1 MARDQYQTLTEPMFF
16 TLMAL
21 GKVRNGAEVTYW
33 VNEITKGRIKLAP
46 GTLYALLGQF
56 LEDDLIIRVEV
67 DKKGKYYIITDEGKD
82 LLDNEVQRLKLLLDN
97 YDKFFN
103 Q

>member
-1 MARDQYQTLTEPMFF
+1 MARNQYQTLTEPMFF
-16 TLMAL
+16 ILL
-21 GKVRNGAEVTYW
+21 SLDKVRNGAEVTSW

-56 LEDDLIIRVEV
+56 LEDDLIIRVDV
-67 DKKGKYYIITDEGKD
+67 NKKGKHYTITEEGKD
-82 LLDNEVQRLKLLLDN
+82 LLDNEVQRLRLLIDN

>member
-1 MARDQYQTLTEPMFF
+1 MARNQYQTLTEPMFF

-21 GKVRNGAEVTYW
+21 GKVRNGAEITSW
-33 VNEITKGRIKLAP
+33 VNQITKGRIKLAP

-56 LEDDLIIRVEV
+56 LEDDLIIRVDV
-67 DKKGKYYIITDEGKD
+67 NKKGKHYIITDEGKD
-82 LLDNEVQRLKLLLDN
+82 LLDKEVQRLRLLVDN

>member
-1 MARDQYQTLTEPMFF
+1 MARNQYQTLTEPMFF

-21 GKVRNGAEVTYW
+21 GEVRNGAEITSW

-56 LEDDLIIRVEV
+56 LEDDLIIRVDV
-67 DKKGKYYIITDEGKD
+67 NKKGKYYTITDEGKD
-82 LLDNEVQRLKLLLDN
+82 LLDNEVQRLRLLVDN
-97 YDKFFN
+97 YDNYFN
-103 Q
+103 L

>member
-1 MARDQYQTLTEPMFF
+1 MARNQYQTLTEPMFF
-16 TLMAL
+16 ILMAL
-21 GKVRNGAEVTYW
+21 DKVRNGAEITSW
-33 VNEITKGRIKLAP
+33 VNQITKGRIKLAP

-56 LEDDLIIRVEV
+56 LEDDLIIRVDV
-67 DKKGKYYIITDEGKD
+67 NKKGKYYIITDEGKD